1 LATFNNPLLET
12 DTKSQSPTPI
22 LPRELSIIDLV
33 LAQILLVIV
42 PDFFGTAVKAGPSHV
57 VLWISAIVL
66 FFIPLAL
73 IVAHLNR
80 LMPLEGGLY
89 EWARHAFNDQVG
101 FLVAWNLW
109 LFIMLYVAVI
119 GLVTTTSLAYAVPS
133 LDWMADR
140 KWAVLVAS
148 LALIALQ
155 VLLAAI
161 GFAVGKWFNNAG
173 SVAMLI
179 TVAVLVGLPLV
190 NAARGELTSFHPLH
204 LVAPPLTIFTL
215 SVFSKM
221 TFGALS
227 GLEYAA
233 IFAGESRNP
242 VRNITRSILIT
253 APVIGLIYIFTTG
266 AILSYVSP
274 DSVDV
279 IGPIPQALRRGFGN
293 FGAVIVPIAIFLM
306 LANYLSTFSLY
317 FSGSARLPMTAGWD
331 NLLPAWF
338 SRLHSRHRTP
348 VNSIL
353 FLGGATLATS
363 ATALIGV
370 GEQEA
375 YELLLT
381 WGFTFYGVAYLALFA
396 IPLFGRSDRGIRP
409 GIALQIAAASGFIVT
424 LLFVILSIFPV
435 IRVENESSYSWKI
448 AGGVVIACSW
458 LDYISRRKAQSGGLA
473 GCGKTNGEC
482 NPFLRPSL
490 FAAFLCRKSRFSVLF

>member
-1 LATFNNPLLET
+1 MLQKLQMPRPASLE
-12 DTKSQSPTPI
+12 SHTPV
-22 LPRELSIIDLV
+22 LRRELNIADLI

-42 PDFFGTAVKAGPSHV
+42 PDFFGTAVKAGPAHV
-57 VLWISAIVL
+57 ALWISAIVL

-89 EWARHAFNDQVG
+89 EWARLAFNDQIG

-119 GLVTTTSLAYAVPS
+119 GLVTTTSLAYAIPS
-133 LDWMADR
+133 LSWMADS

-148 LALIALQ
+148 VALIALQ
-155 VLLAAI
+155 VLLASI

-173 SVAMLI
+173 SIAVLI
-179 TVAVLVGLPLV
+179 TVAALIGLPLV
-190 NAARGELTSFHPLH
+190 NAGRGTLKAFHPLH
-204 LVAPPLTIFTL
+204 VIAPPLTIFTL

-227 GLEYAA
+227 GFEYVA

-242 VRNITRSILIT
+242 ARNITRSIVIT
-253 APVIGLIYIFTTG
+253 APVIALIYIFTTS
-266 AILSYVSP
+266 AILAYVSP

-279 IGPIPQALRRGFGN
+279 IGPIPQALRLGFGN
-293 FGAVIVPIAIFLM
+293 FGAVIVPVAIFLL

-331 NLLPAWF
+331 NLLPPWF
-338 SRLHSRHRTP
+338 SRLNARYKTP

-363 ATALIGV
+363 AAALIGV

-381 WGFTFYGVAYLALFA
+381 WGFTFYGIAYLALFA
-396 IPLFGRSDRGIRP
+396 IPLFAPKSRGIRP
-409 GIALQIAAASGFIVT
+409 GVGLRVAAASGLIVT
-424 LLFVILSIFPV
+424 FSFVILSIFPV
-435 IRVENESSYSWKI
+435 IQVESESRYSWKI
-448 AGGVVIACSW
+448 AGGVLIANVFGW
-458 LDYISRRKAQSGGLA
+458 MIYRA
-473 GCGKTNGEC
+473 GKQ
-482 NPFLRPSL
+482 
-490 FAAFLCRKSRFSVLF
+490 KSDD

>member
-1 LATFNNPLLET
+1 VTTAHNPSLEAS
-12 DTKSQSPTPI
+12 DALQPQSI
-22 LPRELSIIDLV
+22 ALRRELGLFDLV

-42 PDFFGTAVKAGPSHV
+42 PDFFGTAVKAGPAHV
-57 VLWISAIVL
+57 VLWLTAMLL

-89 EWARHAFNDQVG
+89 EWARLAFNDQIG

-119 GLVTTTSLAYAVPS
+119 GLVTTTFVAYAVPS
-133 LDWMADR
+133 LAWIADD
-140 KWAVLVAS
+140 KWAVLAAS
-148 LALIALQ
+148 VILIALQ
-155 VLLAAI
+155 MLLASI

-173 SVAMLI
+173 SIAVLI

-190 NAARGELTSFHPLH
+190 KAWHGSPTAFHPLR
-204 LVAPPLTIFTL
+204 LVAPPLTLFTL

-227 GLEYAA
+227 GFEYVA

-242 VRNITRSILIT
+242 ARNIGRSILIT
-253 APVIGLIYIFTTG
+253 APLIALIYIFTTS
-266 AILSYVSP
+266 AILAYVSP
-274 DSVDV
+274 DAVDV
-279 IGPIPQALRRGFGN
+279 IGPIPQALRLGFGS
-293 FGAVIVPIAIFLM
+293 FGAVIVPVAIFLL

-317 FSGSARLPMTAGWD
+317 FSGSARLPMAAGWD
-331 NLLPAWF
+331 HLLPAWF
-338 SRLHSRHRTP
+338 SRLHTRYKTP

-353 FLGGATLATS
+353 FLGGATLAAS
-363 ATALIGV
+363 VAALIGV

-396 IPLFGRSDRGIRP
+396 IPLLAPKASGIRP
-409 GIALQIAAASGFIVT
+409 GLALRVAAASGFLVT
-424 LLFVILSIFPV
+424 LLFVALSIFPV
-435 IRVENESSYSWKI
+435 IDVASSWRYSVKI
-448 AGGVVIACSW
+448 AVVVVGANLLGWMIYRTGQREREST
-458 LDYISRRKAQSGGLA
+458 IM
-473 GCGKTNGEC
+473 
-482 NPFLRPSL
+482 
-490 FAAFLCRKSRFSVLF
+490 

>member
-1 LATFNNPLLET
+1 MTTARNPSLEAS
-12 DTKSQSPTPI
+12 DALQPQSI
-22 LPRELSIIDLV
+22 ALRRELGLLDLI

-42 PDFFGTAVKAGPSHV
+42 PDFFGTAVKAGQAHV
-57 VLWISAIVL
+57 VLWLTAMLL

-89 EWARHAFNDQVG
+89 EWARLAFNDQIG

-119 GLVTTTSLAYAVPS
+119 GLVTTTFVAYAVPS
-133 LDWMADR
+133 LAWIADD
-140 KWAVLVAS
+140 KWAVLAAS
-148 LALIALQ
+148 VILIALQ
-155 VLLAAI
+155 MLLASI

-173 SVAMLI
+173 SIAVLI

-190 NAARGELTSFHPLH
+190 KAWHGSPTAFHPLR
-204 LVAPPLTIFTL
+204 LVAPPLTLFTL

-227 GLEYAA
+227 GFEYVA

-242 VRNITRSILIT
+242 ARNIGRSILIT
-253 APVIGLIYIFTTG
+253 APLIALIYIFTTS
-266 AILSYVSP
+266 AILAYVSP
-274 DSVDV
+274 DAVDV
-279 IGPIPQALRRGFGN
+279 IGPIPQALRVGFGN
-293 FGAVIVPIAIFLM
+293 FGAVIVPVAIFLL

-317 FSGSARLPMTAGWD
+317 FSGSARLPMAAGWD
-331 NLLPAWF
+331 HLLPAWF
-338 SRLHSRHRTP
+338 SRLHTRYKTP

-353 FLGGATLATS
+353 FLGGATLAAS
-363 ATALIGV
+363 VAALIGV

-396 IPLFGRSDRGIRP
+396 IPLLAPKASGIRP
-409 GIALQIAAASGFIVT
+409 GLALRVAAASGFLVT
-424 LLFVILSIFPV
+424 LLFVALSIFPV
-435 IRVENESSYSWKI
+435 IDVASSWRYSVKI
-448 AGGVVIACSW
+448 AVVVVGANLLGWMIYRTGQREREST
-458 LDYISRRKAQSGGLA
+458 IM
-473 GCGKTNGEC
+473 
-482 NPFLRPSL
+482 
-490 FAAFLCRKSRFSVLF
+490 